1 MNTDWYFPVAWNLDG
16 IILPSLLSINLANK
30 KGKKEKKKKKKKGRL
45 EFGFM
50 NKRKN
55 KIIYLFAE
63 SYVGTCVEVLFLL
76 GIF

>member
-1 MNTDWYFPVAWNLDG
+1 
-16 IILPSLLSINLANK
+16 
-30 KGKKEKKKKKKKGRL
+30 
-45 EFGFM
+45 M

-76 GIF
+76 GIFQGRGSKIFVAIMPLDFLKVIESFGLCCLQLSVFKVLEIKTWIY